1 MHWRPFALASEH
13 DDRGRCGVDS
23 SLALLLANAS
33 IAGVF
38 CVLFILGI
46 IVPRS
51 VVTDL
56 KTENAELKRQL
67 EAERERANTAVGAVQ
82 STANVV
88 TALQAGI
95 HLGTR
100 QE

>member
-1 MHWRPFALASEH
+1 M
-13 DDRGRCGVDS
+13 DS
-23 SLALLLANAS
+23 SLALPLVSAGT
-33 IAGVF
+33 AGVF
-38 CVLFILGI
+38 CVLFILGL
-46 IVPRS
+46 VYPRS

-67 EAERERANTAVGAVQ
+67 EAERDRANTAVAGVA
-82 STANVV
+82 TAADVV
-88 TALQAGI
+88 KALQTGI

>member
-1 MHWRPFALASEH
+1 M
-13 DDRGRCGVDS
+13 DS
-23 SLALLLANAS
+23 SLALPLVSAGT
-33 IAGVF
+33 AGVF
-38 CVLFILGI
+38 CVLFILGLNY
-46 IVPRS
+46 PRS

-67 EAERERANTAVGAVQ
+67 EAERERANAAVASLG
-82 STANVV
+82 TTTDVV
-88 TALQAGI
+88 RAIQAGI

>member
-1 MHWRPFALASEH
+1 M
-13 DDRGRCGVDS
+13 DS
-23 SLALLLANAS
+23 SLALLLANAGT
-33 IAGVF
+33 AGVF
-38 CVLFILGI
+38 CILFILGL
-46 IVPRS
+46 VYPRS

-67 EAERERANTAVGAVQ
+67 EAERERANTAVTAVQ
-82 STANVV
+82 STGNVV
-88 TALQAGI
+88 AALQAGI